1 MILYYY
7 CYAHYS
13 DRYSPSSVVVCWH
26 HCNNH
31 SVLLLHTIGMSY
43 TIGTKRLHKVVMCV
57 LFSFDFD
64 YMKIYSVTVVYE
76 EPYDWA
82 ASRLPQTEPVM
93 EQCPAYG
100 VLTK

>member
-1 MILYYY
+1 M
-7 CYAHYS
+7 
-13 DRYSPSSVVVCWH
+13 
-26 HCNNH
+26 
-31 SVLLLHTIGMSY
+31 
-43 TIGTKRLHKVVMCV
+43 GTKRPHKVVMCV

-64 YMKIYSVTVVYE
+64 YMKIYSVTAVYE

-82 ASRLPQTEPVM
+82 ASRLQQTEPVM